1 MRRWLLYGV
10 IMLLLISLSACRSG
24 KTEFET
30 EVDWVDFIMLD
41 QTMYTHLPHRGI
53 IADPSQV
60 ATETPIG
67 FTTFEISGNV
77 HHAGYQPKDG
87 DAAFL
92 PAGTALYGLNNQSEP
107 AVIAVEDPA
116 EVNGFK
122 LYAAE
127 HSAFQPNAEELDLS
141 KVIRIDIY
149 QRNPSPKRLREL
161 TGAEMKGFI
170 RLLEKGQADSMDQ
183 PDSSAVLTY
192 YDVIFYGIKPYAF
205 SRALA
210 DDGRDFIFYG
220 KNVRKVSAD
229 IRKFVE

>member
-1 MRRWLLYGV
+1 
-10 IMLLLISLSACRSG
+10 MLLLISLSACRSG

-30 EVDWVDFIMLD
+30 KVDWVDFIMLD

-53 IADPSQV
+53 VADPSQV

-67 FTTFEISGNV
+67 FTAFEISGNI

-92 PAGTALYGLNNQSEP
+92 PAGTAIYGLNDPSEP
-107 AVIAVEDPA
+107 AVIAVKDPA

-122 LYAAE
+122 LYTAE
-127 HSAFQPNAEELDLS
+127 HSDFQPTAEELDLS

-149 QRNPSPKRLREL
+149 QTNPSPKRLHVL
-161 TGAEMKGFI
+161 TGAEMKDFI
-170 RLLEKGQADSMDQ
+170 RLLEKGQDSMDQ

-192 YDVIFYGIKPYAF
+192 YDVIFYGMKPYAF

-220 KNVRKVSAD
+220 KNVQKVSPE
-229 IRKFVE
+229 IKKYVE